1 MPGAKLEIRDADGKV
16 IEAWIS
22 ASKPHEIKYLPVGL
36 YTLTE
41 ITAPGGYATAE
52 TIAFEVRD
60 TGKIQTVTMFDAPTK
75 VQITKTDITDSAPL
89 PGAVLEVRDSKGKR
103 IERWTTTKKPHMIE
117 RLPVGK
123 YTLTEITAPK
133 GYEVAET
140 VSFEVK
146 DTGEIQKVEM
156 KDKPVRETKD
166 EKGGKKPTEEK
177 GGNGK
182 ETNEAKGENED
193 KKKETEK
200 AAGGGSAV
208 SPAAGTSEAPRTGD
222 DTDPVGPTAALIL
235 SLLMILGILIYRRAL
250 RER

>member
-1 MPGAKLEIRDADGKV
+1 MERYGEPERSLF
-16 IEAWIS
+16 
-22 ASKPHEIKYLPVGL
+22 
-36 YTLTE
+36 TT
-41 ITAPGGYATAE
+41 
-52 TIAFEVRD
+52 
-60 TGKIQTVTMFDAPTK
+60 TK
-75 VQITKTDITDSAPL
+75 VFTLHHHIDITDGDGNIVYQSNSRFFSLRDKTDITDSTPL

-140 VSFEVK
+140 ISFEVK

-166 EKGGKKPTEEK
+166 EKGGKKPDEEK

-222 DTDPVGPTAALIL
+222 DTDPVGPAAALIL
-235 SLLMILGILIYRRAL
+235 SLLLILGILVFRKAKQ
-250 RER
+250 EK